1 VNHDEGAAR
10 CQRVA
15 CKVEGAAVYAVVCG
29 YGRLVRVCS
38 HHVERDFGLGYQ
50 FVPKVDGE
58 RRVRAGEYSYEVAFE
73 RLYCPL
79 CFIGSFVIRG
89 NALVLDSASSE
100 VQL

>member
-1 VNHDEGAAR
+1 VDYDEGAAR

-58 RRVRAGEYSYEVAFE
+58 RRVRTGEYSYEVAFE

-79 CFIGSFVIRG
+79 CFVCSFVIRG